1 LAATSD
7 KQQAPGLKAQAS
19 SGKQQAPGGWARK
32 QQAASIK
39 KH

>member
-1 LAATSD
+1 LAATSG